1 MKKLHTYSLLF
12 VLFGVVAFLPSCND
26 DDKGPSKEPRAEYTL
41 MLYGCGGGNLD
52 EYMQLNLDEALLQGA
67 NDKVKLTGQIKYSAQ
82 YQDDPDLKGTR
93 RFVLQDE
100 NSDGKQDEA
109 VTLDASLPLYDPDN
123 LADFIRWSKEQCPAK
138 NYILILWNHG
148 SGWFPTFDAP
158 KSRAIL
164 HDDNVG
170 MPMSLDEL
178 VEGVKKSGTH
188 LKMIYY
194 DACLMGMLENLCGLT
209 DIADYALGAAHETP
223 GLGGNY
229 ASLIENLRSGSN
241 LETAMKQYCHEVM
254 ALWNVY
260 GDNNDISLTDL
271 SKLAPVTTVLG
282 KISNELV
289 ASYDTN
295 EEEFNTATCACYRLD
310 TSYPY
315 FDIMDYVETLAVNSE
330 NARLINLSSEL
341 KRAVGAAIVCIETSK
356 ALYPQDISWGIT
368 LVDNVAWK
376 SLYADGTYEALAFDK
391 ATGWSKWLK
400 ANKQVPTGNP
410 CSSDDHE
417 DYDNDNE

>member
-12 VLFGVVAFLPSCND
+12 MLFGVVAFLPSCND

-100 NSDGKQDEA
+100 NSDGKPDEA
-109 VTLDASLPLYDPDN
+109 
-123 LADFIRWSKEQCPAK
+123 
-138 NYILILWNHG
+138 
-148 SGWFPTFDAP
+148 
-158 KSRAIL
+158 
-164 HDDNVG
+164 
-170 MPMSLDEL
+170 
-178 VEGVKKSGTH
+178 
-188 LKMIYY
+188 
-194 DACLMGMLENLCGLT
+194 
-209 DIADYALGAAHETP
+209 
-223 GLGGNY
+223 
-229 ASLIENLRSGSN
+229 
-241 LETAMKQYCHEVM
+241 
-254 ALWNVY
+254 
-260 GDNNDISLTDL
+260 
-271 SKLAPVTTVLG
+271 
-282 KISNELV
+282 
-289 ASYDTN
+289 
-295 EEEFNTATCACYRLD
+295 
-310 TSYPY
+310 
-315 FDIMDYVETLAVNSE
+315 
-330 NARLINLSSEL
+330 
-341 KRAVGAAIVCIETSK
+341 
-356 ALYPQDISWGIT
+356 
-368 LVDNVAWK
+368 AWK